1 MSGASRILSLRCSG
15 VRGGYSLGAV
25 PVGEGGVNDDDDD
38 DDETCPLEMDEADD
52 APLEAAWAFEMR
64 SIIA

>member
-1 MSGASRILSLRCSG
+1 M
-15 VRGGYSLGAV
+15 RGGYSLGAV